1 MKRRT
6 GRFLSVLLTVCM
18 LSSLMPTAFAAGADK
33 FGDIPAKAWYH
44 DDVNY
49 VVDHGYFNGM
59 SENAFSPDANMTRA
73 MFVTVLARLDGASV
87 GDNVSPFNDVAA
99 GAWYAGEVKWASEN
113 GIVNGVGDNKFA
125 PDHSVSRQEM
135 AALMMRY
142 IAYYTAKNKVTF
154 KATGSSAAFTDADS
168 VADYAKEAVTLCRS
182 YGLINGNG
190 DGTFGPTAFSTR
202 AQVAAVIHRLALLLA
217 TGTPVT
223 KPSAGGESGGTTSS
237 DKTVSTAADFIQAAQ
252 ASADSVTAT
261 ISDKNDLTVND
272 NVTINAS
279 ATTLTLN
286 LGKASLGNLT
296 VTAPNA
302 TKIDIT
308 GSGSVASLT
317 INAPKATV
325 NNGVKVNGSVNIQA
339 VSGSTFNNTAAISG
353 NILFTGPGALNDTQT
368 NPAPVV
374 VATSDA
380 VAVRGNTS
388 DIKVTAD
395 GAQLTVA
402 PAINTV
408 KPVIDSS
415 ADGVKVTVANN
426 NPVTVSGQV
435 ATVEVTSNKP
445 TLAVEAV
452 VGTLTTTN
460 ATTLAVSG
468 KGSVATMASNSAAVV
483 VAAGSAVTIN
493 TVEMNGGSIEAP
505 ATATI
510 STVAATGNVTLNAPV
525 GTVSTTAGSMLT
537 LGDTAN
543 VNTVVANGSLEVAG
557 TGKISSIDVAAAG
570 TTNITKAI
578 GASVTVSTV
587 TKTDANA
594 NVTASDVGVTEV
606 KTKAATPTTVKFNA
620 PTAAGGNGTI
630 TGVTAAMEYKSST
643 GDWKAIAD
651 TSVNDVAAGTY
662 EVRVKATST
671 ALASEAVTGTIPA
684 AVAVAA
690 ATIQGTPYVGQ
701 TLTAVANADATGTLS
716 YVWSVNDSD
725 TPIGTSKTFTL
736 TDAQIGKT
744 ISVTITNY
752 VTRSTASTPTDTVT
766 VDKTALNTLIAKAGE
781 IQKGVTEKNDGITAA
796 AVAKGIVF
804 VTTSE
809 RTALADAVT
818 AATTVANNAIA
829 NTQAVAD
836 AEAALRAANAAYVA
850 AKKTGTDDSVVTLQ
864 AALKALVQ
872 SAGTAEVGTGTD
884 AVSVQPGSDWV
895 TGDVNSAYSAAIA
908 TAQGKE
914 SSNDAATLTAAITDL
929 KAAMNTYI
937 KAIQKGAAL
946 DRTAL
951 DAAVNA
957 AEINAASVVIS
968 ANGEDKL
975 PSETWVTT
983 AVLDTYNA
991 AIKTAKD
998 KTATVQN
1005 DYISALDTL
1014 AKATST
1020 FNTAKASGT
1029 KDIVPPVVTIVS
1041 SKLEGGVVTIVFKSN
1056 EAGSYVYQIGET
1068 KGSWLSPVA
1077 PSLTKD
1083 TEATLTI
1090 NDVTAL
1096 YATVYMQ
1103 VSDASDNKTV
1113 VSANVGAEAS
1123 NAEAAVGTAKYDT
1136 LANAIAAA
1144 GNGQTVTLLKDVTET
1159 LTAPTVSSLTIDLGT
1174 HKLTMSNTASVVIS
1188 GGKSLTIQNGSI
1200 ESKGI
1205 TDGTLSNFN
1214 IQTNSSI
1221 TLENVIFDTTGSALY
1236 PSGDAASV
1244 TVTNSE
1250 IKCGVYAVA
1259 TNAAKVENYNIVIT
1273 LTGSTFTST
1282 YGYNKDDASDKFDS
1296 SPVMINVPGTLNMFG
1311 CTVNGTRQG
1320 VLVRGGTATIQNST
1334 INLTAQ
1340 YAAGKDKYWSGTW
1353 GSGDEVPMAA
1363 VVVGNRSSAYQ
1374 YPATCILEN
1383 SVITAT
1389 SGYKAV
1395 YIYGMDAAT
1404 RLAKLNIKGNSTNIT
1419 GEVLKEEAAANAA
1432 IVSITGGTFSD
1443 TGALKYLANGANVNV
1458 NLAADETGTVLVP
1471 ANTTVTLDLKG
1482 HVLQSQ
1488 MLANQPTAEDHT
1500 KATLVNN
1507 GNLTVNDSVSG
1518 GKVTNN
1524 NYWLDAFYNAS
1535 GATAILNGGLF
1546 THSANSQGQT
1556 WYAIHNHGTMT
1567 IKDGVIVADTN
1578 SATPICNGKSQHD
1591 TSSDAAN
1598 ASLIIDGGTF
1608 TAEGAHTIKNGDA
1621 DAELVINGG
1630 NFTNTSGDV
1639 VLNRNNCNAII
1650 NGGTFSITDAPV
1662 IKCEV
1667 KDSQNASGAG
1677 LMVTNGSFTGTISK
1691 DESSKLSISGGT
1703 FSSNPTSYLANGYI
1717 MQPIADGYRVVK
1729 GQTT

>member
-87 GDNVSPFNDVAA
+87 GDDVSPFNDVAA

-190 DGTFGPTAFSTR
+190 DGTFAPTALSTR

-435 ATVEVTSNKP
+435 ATVEATSAAP
-445 TLAVEAV
+445 DLVIEAA
-452 VGTLTTTN
+452 VGTLTATN
-460 ATTLAVSG
+460 AQTLAVSG
-468 KGSVATMASNSAAVV
+468 KGSVETVDSSRAAVTV
-483 VAAGSAVTIN
+483 DNASAVSIG
-493 TVEMNGGSIEAP
+493 TVNMTGGSLSAP
-505 ATATI
+505 TTASVSTVTATG
-510 STVAATGNVTLNAPV
+510 SVTLNAPV

-557 TGKISSIDVAAAG
+557 TGKISSIDVAATGAA
-570 TTNITKAI
+570 TITKAE

-594 NVTASDVGVTEV
+594 TVTASDVGVTEV

-620 PTAAGGNGTI
+620 PTAADGNGTI

-643 GDWKAIAD
+643 GEWKAIAD

-684 AVAVAA
+684 AVAVTA

-716 YVWSVNDSD
+716 YAWSVNDSD

-809 RTALADAVT
+809 RTALTTAVS
-818 AATTVANNAIA
+818 AATTVANDVSAD
-829 NTQAVAD
+829 TKAVSD

-957 AEINAASVVIS
+957 AEINAASVEIS
-968 ANGEDKL
+968 TNGKDKL
-975 PSETWVTT
+975 PSQTWVTT
-983 AVLDTYNA
+983 AVLGTYNA

-998 KTATVQN
+998 KKAAVQN
-1005 DYISALDTL
+1005 DYISALNALTTE
-1014 AKATST
+1014 TST
-1020 FNTAKASGT
+1020 FNTAKAPGT
-1029 KDIVPPVVTIVS
+1029 KDIVPPVVTIGAAT
-1041 SKLEGGVVTIVFKSN
+1041 LTNGTATIKFTSN
-1056 EAGSYVYQIGET
+1056 EAGSYKYQIGSTEGT
-1068 KGSWLSPVA
+1068 WTNGDTVIA
-1077 PSLTKD
+1077 G

-1090 NDVTAL
+1090 SGMTASF
-1096 YATVYMQ
+1096 ATVYIQ
-1103 VSDASDNKTV
+1103 VSDASGNAAI
-1113 VSANVGAEAS
+1113 VSADVGTAS
-1123 NAEAAVGTAKYDT
+1123 ENAVASVGTAKYDT
-1136 LANAIAAA
+1136 LAAAIAAT
-1144 GNGQTVTLLKDVTET
+1144 GNGQTVTLLKDVTENITIAEGDTITLNLNGKNITNAATQAPTITNNGT
-1159 LTAPTVSSLTIDLGT
+1159 LTITGIGTIDNQARTDSSHYLLPAILNNGTATLNGGTFTRSLDTGSSVQPASGDWYVLQNHSTMTIDGATVTCNATDVSDILNGWGHESQDPYTSGTANLTIKSGAFSGGIHTIKQAAATRGGGT
-1174 HKLTMSNTASVVIS
+1174 LAIQGGMFTSATGIDAAKADILAADAAVAIS
-1188 GGKSLTIQNGSI
+1188 GGEFNGALNARDGSTISI
-1200 ESKGI
+1200 S
-1205 TDGTLSNFN
+1205 DGT
-1214 IQTNSSI
+1214 
-1221 TLENVIFDTTGSALY
+1221 
-1236 PSGDAASV
+1236 
-1244 TVTNSE
+1244 
-1250 IKCGVYAVA
+1250 
-1259 TNAAKVENYNIVIT
+1259 
-1273 LTGSTFTST
+1273 FT
-1282 YGYNKDDASDKFDS
+1282 
-1296 SPVMINVPGTLNMFG
+1296 GTLNKA
-1311 CTVNGTRQG
+1311 GT
-1320 VLVRGGTATIQNST
+1320 GTYT
-1334 INLTAQ
+1334 
-1340 YAAGKDKYWSGTW
+1340 
-1353 GSGDEVPMAA
+1353 
-1363 VVVGNRSSAYQ
+1363 
-1374 YPATCILEN
+1374 
-1383 SVITAT
+1383 
-1389 SGYKAV
+1389 
-1395 YIYGMDAAT
+1395 
-1404 RLAKLNIKGNSTNIT
+1404 
-1419 GEVLKEEAAANAA
+1419 
-1432 IVSITGGTFSD
+1432 ITGGTFSD

-1639 VLNRNNCNAII
+1639 VLNRNNCKAII

>member
-1 MKRRT
+1 
-6 GRFLSVLLTVCM
+6 
-18 LSSLMPTAFAAGADK
+18 MPTAFAAGADK

-190 DGTFGPTAFSTR
+190 DGTFGPTALSTR

-237 DKTVSTAADFIQAAQ
+237 NVTANTAADFVKAAE
-252 ASADSVTAT
+252 AKAASVTAT
-261 ISDKNDLTVND
+261 ISDDNNLTVKD
-272 NVTINAS
+272 DVTINAS

-286 LGKASLGNLT
+286 LGKANLGNLT
-296 VTAPNA
+296 VTAHNA
-302 TKIDIT
+302 TKIDIA

-317 INAPKATV
+317 IDAPNATV
-325 NNGVKVNGSVNIQA
+325 NNGVKVNGSVDIKA
-339 VSGSTFNNTAAISG
+339 VSGSTFNNTASTGIITF
-353 NILFTGPGALNDTQT
+353 NGPGALNDTQT

-435 ATVEVTSNKP
+435 ATVEATSNKP

-468 KGSVATMASNSAAVV
+468 KGSVTTMASNSAAVV

-594 NVTASDVGVTEV
+594 TVTASDVGVTEV

-643 GDWKAIAD
+643 GEWKAIAD

-671 ALASEAVTGTIPA
+671 ALASEAVTGTIPV
-684 AVAVAA
+684 AVAVTA

-716 YVWSVNDSD
+716 YAWSVNDSD

-957 AEINAASVVIS
+957 AEINAASVEIS
-968 ANGEDKL
+968 TNGKDKL
-975 PSETWVTT
+975 PSQTWVTT

-998 KTATVQN
+998 KKAAVQN
-1005 DYISALDTL
+1005 DYISALNALT
-1014 AKATST
+1014 AETST
-1020 FNTAKASGT
+1020 FNIYKAPGT
-1029 KDIVPPVVTIVS
+1029 KDIVPPVVTIGAAT
-1041 SKLEGGVVTIVFKSN
+1041 LTNGTATIKFTSN
-1056 EAGSYVYQIGET
+1056 EAGSYKYQIGSTEGT
-1068 KGSWLSPVA
+1068 WTNGDTVIA
-1077 PSLTKD
+1077 G

-1090 NDVTAL
+1090 SGMTASF
-1096 YATVYMQ
+1096 ATVYIQ
-1103 VSDASDNKTV
+1103 VSDASGNAAI
-1113 VSANVGAEAS
+1113 VSADVGTAS
-1123 NAEAAVGTAKYDT
+1123 ENAVASVGTAKYDT
-1136 LANAIAAA
+1136 LAAAIAAA
-1144 GNGQTVTLLKDVTET
+1144 GNGQTVTLLKDVTENITIAEGDTITLNLNGKNITNAATQAPTITNNGT
-1159 LTAPTVSSLTIDLGT
+1159 LTITGIGTIDNQARTDSSHYLLPAILNNGTATLNGGTFTRSFDTGSSVQPASGDWYVLQNHSTMTIDGATVTCNATDVSDILNGWGHESQDPYTSGTANLTIKSGAFSGGIHTIKQAAATRGGGT
-1174 HKLTMSNTASVVIS
+1174 LAIQGGMFTSATGIDAAKADILAADAAVAIS
-1188 GGKSLTIQNGSI
+1188 GGEFNGALNARDGSTISI
-1200 ESKGI
+1200 S
-1205 TDGTLSNFN
+1205 DGT
-1214 IQTNSSI
+1214 
-1221 TLENVIFDTTGSALY
+1221 
-1236 PSGDAASV
+1236 
-1244 TVTNSE
+1244 
-1250 IKCGVYAVA
+1250 
-1259 TNAAKVENYNIVIT
+1259 
-1273 LTGSTFTST
+1273 FT
-1282 YGYNKDDASDKFDS
+1282 
-1296 SPVMINVPGTLNMFG
+1296 GTLNKA
-1311 CTVNGTRQG
+1311 GT
-1320 VLVRGGTATIQNST
+1320 GTYT
-1334 INLTAQ
+1334 
-1340 YAAGKDKYWSGTW
+1340 
-1353 GSGDEVPMAA
+1353 
-1363 VVVGNRSSAYQ
+1363 
-1374 YPATCILEN
+1374 
-1383 SVITAT
+1383 
-1389 SGYKAV
+1389 
-1395 YIYGMDAAT
+1395 
-1404 RLAKLNIKGNSTNIT
+1404 
-1419 GEVLKEEAAANAA
+1419 
-1432 IVSITGGTFSD
+1432 ITGGTFSD

-1535 GATAILNGGLF
+1535 GATAILNGGRF

-1703 FSSNPTSYLANGYI
+1703 FSSDPTSYLANGYI

>member
-59 SENAFSPDANMTRA
+59 SENAFSPDANMTRV

-190 DGTFGPTAFSTR
+190 DGTFAPTALSTR

-402 PAINTV
+402 PEGGT
-408 KPVIDSS
+408 KPVVDSS

-505 ATATI
+505 ATAAI

-557 TGKISSIDVAAAG
+557 TGKISSIDVAATGAA
-570 TTNITKAI
+570 TITKAE

-594 NVTASDVGVTEV
+594 TVTASDVGVTEV
-606 KTKAATPTTVKFNA
+606 KTKAATPTGVGFIA

-684 AVAVAA
+684 AVAVTA

-766 VDKTALNTLIAKAGE
+766 VDKTALNTLLAKAGE

-809 RTALADAVT
+809 QTALADAVT

-836 AEAALRAANAAYVA
+836 AEAALRAANAAYVN
-850 AKKTGTDDSVVTLQ
+850 AKKVGTNDSVDTLRD
-864 AALKALVQ
+864 ALVALMQ
-872 SAGTAEVGTGTD
+872 QAGAAELNIKTETE
-884 AVSVQPGSDWV
+884 AASVAPNEYWV
-895 TGDVNSAYSAAIA
+895 TTADKNAFDSVMSAAGAMVDTPTA
-908 TAQGKE
+908 TAD
-914 SSNDAATLTAAITDL
+914 SLTTAITDL

-957 AEINAASVVIS
+957 AEINAASVEIS
-968 ANGEDKL
+968 TNGEDKL
-975 PSETWVTT
+975 PSQTWVTT
-983 AVLDTYNA
+983 AVLGTYNA

-998 KTATVQN
+998 KKAAVQN
-1005 DYISALDTL
+1005 DYISALNALT
-1014 AKATST
+1014 AATST
-1020 FNTAKASGT
+1020 FNIYKAPGT

-1056 EAGSYVYQIGET
+1056 EAGSYVYQIGNTEGT
-1068 KGSWLSPVA
+1068 WTNGDTVIA
-1077 PSLTKD
+1077 G

-1090 NDVTAL
+1090 SGMTASF
-1096 YATVYMQ
+1096 ATVYIQ
-1103 VSDASDNKTV
+1103 VSDASGNAAI
-1113 VSANVGAEAS
+1113 VSADVGTAS
-1123 NAEAAVGTAKYDT
+1123 ENAVASVGTAKYDT
-1136 LANAIAAA
+1136 LAAAIAAA
-1144 GNGQTVTLLKDVTET
+1144 GNGQTVTLLKDVTENITIAEGDTITLNLNGKNITNAATQAPTITNNGT
-1159 LTAPTVSSLTIDLGT
+1159 LTITGIGTIDNQARTDSNHYLLPAILNNGTATLNGGTFTRSLDTGSSVQPASGDWYVLQNHGTMTIDGATVTCNATDVSDILNGWGHESQDPYTSGTANLTIKSGAFSGGIHTIKQAAATRGGGT
-1174 HKLTMSNTASVVIS
+1174 LAIQGGMFTSATGIDAAKADILAADAAVAIS
-1188 GGKSLTIQNGSI
+1188 GGEFNGALNARDGSTISI
-1200 ESKGI
+1200 S
-1205 TDGTLSNFN
+1205 DGT
-1214 IQTNSSI
+1214 
-1221 TLENVIFDTTGSALY
+1221 
-1236 PSGDAASV
+1236 
-1244 TVTNSE
+1244 
-1250 IKCGVYAVA
+1250 
-1259 TNAAKVENYNIVIT
+1259 
-1273 LTGSTFTST
+1273 FT
-1282 YGYNKDDASDKFDS
+1282 
-1296 SPVMINVPGTLNMFG
+1296 GTLNKA
-1311 CTVNGTRQG
+1311 GT
-1320 VLVRGGTATIQNST
+1320 GTYT
-1334 INLTAQ
+1334 
-1340 YAAGKDKYWSGTW
+1340 
-1353 GSGDEVPMAA
+1353 
-1363 VVVGNRSSAYQ
+1363 
-1374 YPATCILEN
+1374 
-1383 SVITAT
+1383 
-1389 SGYKAV
+1389 
-1395 YIYGMDAAT
+1395 
-1404 RLAKLNIKGNSTNIT
+1404 
-1419 GEVLKEEAAANAA
+1419 
-1432 IVSITGGTFSD
+1432 ITGGTFSD

-1639 VLNRNNCNAII
+1639 VLNRNNCKAII

-1677 LMVTNGSFTGTISK
+1677 LVVTNGSFTGTISK

-1703 FSSNPTSYLANGYI
+1703 FSSDPTSYLANGYI
-1717 MQPIADGYRVVK
+1717 MQQTADGYRVIEGK
-1729 GQTT
+1729 II